1 MMCLVLIVVASAA
14 AAFLRS
20 VRKVCYYF
28 CAFLSELIICG
39 HIFTLLSVL
48 RPVAGLLRAGFR
60 LLINVDWRLDA
71 LVDDDWRLV
80 VSPGGGDVDWVRLA
94 GGGVLLL
101 RSLRRGAGLVSLPG
115 RRGGLILRLAGGRR
129 LI

>member
-1 MMCLVLIVVASAA
+1 M
-14 AAFLRS
+14 
-20 VRKVCYYF
+20 
-28 CAFLSELIICG
+28 
-39 HIFTLLSVL
+39 
-48 RPVAGLLRAGFR
+48 LRAGFR
-60 LLINVDWRLDA
+60 LLIDVDWRLDA

-101 RSLRRGAGLVSLPG
+101 RSLRRRAGLVSLPG

-129 LI
+129 LISWLSWGWRLICRLGGLRLVSLSIDLNRLRLIRFRTRTIGGLGSTVLRL